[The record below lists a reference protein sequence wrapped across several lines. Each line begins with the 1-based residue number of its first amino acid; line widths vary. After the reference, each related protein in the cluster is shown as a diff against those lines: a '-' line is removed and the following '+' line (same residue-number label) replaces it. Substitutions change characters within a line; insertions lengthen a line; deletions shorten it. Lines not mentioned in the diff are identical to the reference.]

1 MKSKILDARVVFA
14 QLLMLIAIFLLASYA
29 NAFLNLNQVAGNQIQ
44 LNHLIQ
50 FKETN
55 KQKSEANFDPIIN
68 LNGQTTNQ
76 RLVWDA
82 ELLNILS
89 TKQKPELLSSQPV
102 QIDEEIIQRSPNA
115 TNTSLQTSFVFY
127 LVCKCHQP
135 MKLHISPGAILYY
148 LPIWWV
154 VMYGSLSSGKS
165 SVTSS

>member
-1 MKSKILDARVVFA
+1 M
-14 QLLMLIAIFLLASYA
+14 LLALFLLGVHA
-29 NAFLNLNQVAGNQIQ
+29 NAFTSLSLVAGTQIQ

-55 KQKSEANFDPIIN
+55 KQNSKANFDPIIN

-76 RLVWDA
+76 RLEWGA

-89 TKQKPELLSSQPV
+89 TNQKPELLSSQPV
-102 QIDEEIIQRSPNA
+102 
-115 TNTSLQTSFVFY
+115 
-127 LVCKCHQP
+127 
-135 MKLHISPGAILYY
+135 HISPGAILYY
-148 LPIWWV
+148 LPIWWI